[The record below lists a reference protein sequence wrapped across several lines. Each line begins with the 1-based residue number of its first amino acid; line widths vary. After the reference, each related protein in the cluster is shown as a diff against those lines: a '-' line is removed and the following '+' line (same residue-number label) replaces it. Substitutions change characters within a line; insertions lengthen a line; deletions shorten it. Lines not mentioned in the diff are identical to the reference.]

1 MIILVDF
8 DGTCVTHEY
17 PKIGKSIGAEPVL
30 RDLVEAGHKLIL
42 WTMRSWTSF
51 GDRKD
56 ASVLQEAVEWFK
68 ERDIPLY
75 GINENP
81 DQHSW
86 TTSPKAYGHIC
97 IDDNCLGVPLKGPNL
112 LSHRPYV
119 NWDAVRLALTERNI
133 LPKVSE

>member
-1 MIILVDF
+1 MERRVWQETPSRPASLDLLRSRFI
-8 DGTCVTHEY
+8 
-17 PKIGKSIGAEPVL
+17 VL
-30 RDLVEAGHKLIL
+30 RRVVCGREQEDQA
-42 WTMRSWTSF
+42 SWTSF

-119 NWDAVRLALTERNI
+119 NWDAVRLALTERNT